1 LRGLAETMPPPSRPA
16 KEFPWWLAAAGAI
29 AIVATISIAASD
41 LYSQVF
47 SIVAKGIGVTVFVT
61 LVGYTLASALGLAI
75 ALLGL
80 SGSIW
85 LRQAARSWFS
95 CSGSPSSARRPL
107 SSCGTGFPIRC
118 KPPG

>member
-1 LRGLAETMPPPSRPA
+1 MPHSAKPE
-16 KEFPWWLAAAGAI
+16 KEFPWWLAVAGALF
-29 AIVATISIAASD
+29 VAASD

-80 SGSIW
+80 SGSVW
-85 LRQAARSWFS
+85 LRQAARFYVEIIR
-95 CSGSPSSARRPL
+95 GI
-107 SSCGTGFPIRC
+107 PILVLLFWIAFV
-118 KPPG
+118 GAIQ